1 MNTNLQIGTA
11 NKRFKSN
18 LRVESSFPVQLEC
31 IERQLPEDSRHAP
44 KRQFQV
50 EGQDP
55 CSPKGPAQSI
65 FFRLCF
71 SYPIPKKTNQSVNS
85 SIDQVSP
92 N

>member
-1 MNTNLQIGTA
+1 MSPCDYMNPNFQIGTA
-11 NKRFKSN
+11 NKRFKS
-18 LRVESSFPVQLEC
+18 RKQLEC
-31 IERQLPEDSRHAP
+31 VERQLPEDSTHAP

-71 SYPIPKKTNQSVNS
+71 SYPIPRKTKQSVNS
-85 SIDQVSP
+85 SVDQVSP